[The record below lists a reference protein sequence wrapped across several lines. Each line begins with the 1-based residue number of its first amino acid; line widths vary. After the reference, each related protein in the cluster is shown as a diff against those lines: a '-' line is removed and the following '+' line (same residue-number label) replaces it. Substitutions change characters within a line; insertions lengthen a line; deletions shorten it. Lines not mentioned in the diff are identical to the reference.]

1 MARPLPFARTLAL
14 FATLCV
20 LLAGC
25 GGAAPA
31 AQPTAAPAGT
41 AATAA
46 PAAQPTAE
54 SAPTAAP
61 APTAG
66 SEPTAATAA
75 EQPTAAQAEV
85 SREDTLIFAADLTDQ
100 ISMDPAVAYEFGGIQ
115 VVGSIYQTLVTL
127 TPGEPGV
134 KPLLAKSWDIK
145 EGADGSTLTF
155 KLDEKAKFASGAPVT
170 ADDVVYSWNRVLD
183 LNKSPAFLFS
193 DVAAIK
199 KESYKAVDPQ
209 TFEVTLPKTS
219 SPQVFLSILSF
230 SVSAVLEKKTVEANA
245 GSDFGSTWLNDHSAG
260 SGPYVLASWER
271 NSQNVLDANPN
282 YWGQAPA
289 IKRVIM
295 RNISEQANLQSAIET
310 GDADIVQDLGIEQ
323 AKALES
329 NTDVQLVKAPLTQ
342 LEYIGMNAKIPPFDK
357 PDVRE
362 AVRYA
367 INYDELNTLL
377 AGTGKIVQEIIPDGF
392 LGHVGDTPFKQ
403 DIAKAKQLLA
413 KAGVADGT
421 QVEMLVSTGIAS
433 GGLESATLAAKL
445 QSDLE
450 KIGLKINIKLI
461 QFSELLNIYR
471 AQKAQMVLLSW
482 GPDFPDPDAN
492 ATPFTNYE
500 AKSIGWRNGWE
511 SPDVA
516 KIAKDASIASDNTKR
531 AELYKQMT
539 ERVFHEGPYAVLY
552 QPVRTYAIR
561 KNISGFKF
569 DASSTPNVWFWTIS
583 KT

>member
-1 MARPLPFARTLAL
+1 MARMLAL
-14 FATLCV
+14 FAAMCV
-20 LLAGC
+20 LRAAC
-25 GGAAPA
+25 GGSAPA
-31 AQPTAAPAGT
+31 A
-41 AATAA
+41 
-46 PAAQPTAE
+46 
-54 SAPTAAP
+54 APTAAP
-61 APTAG
+61 AAEAPTSAPAAEAPTAAPAAEAPT
-66 SEPTAATAA
+66 SVPAAEAPTAAAEPTAAAPA
-75 EQPTAAQAEV
+75 VELPEV

-295 RNISEQANLQSAIET
+295 RNISEQANLQSAVET

-329 NTDVQLVKAPLTQ
+329 NPDVQLVKAPLTQ

-403 DIAKAKQLLA
+403 DIEKAKQLLA

-511 SPDVA
+511 APEIA
-516 KIAKDASIASDNTKR
+516 KITKDASIASDNTKR

-583 KT
+583 KS